1 MVQNVHHYHLMD
13 VTCSRYDM
21 AEKLHDRADVT
32 VRYYTSVMYT
42 ASLLDAMRL
51 VVILFSQLAQH
62 VVRT

>member
-1 MVQNVHHYHLMD
+1 MD

-32 VRYYTSVMYT
+32 VGYYTSVMYT

-51 VVILFSQLAQH
+51 VAILFSQLAQH